1 MNQKIG
7 WTLRKNRRA
16 LLRLFWACLVNR
28 HVSWKEPDLE
38 KGAQYKLMLIH
49 VTERFRYAWTLVDS
63 VMGDSLEGDSELE
76 TPATTV
82 TLMVFC
88 YTKFPLGF
96 VWIGLV

>member
-28 HVSWKEPDLE
+28 HE
-38 KGAQYKLMLIH
+38 KGSQYKLMLIH

-82 TLMVFC
+82 TLMVFY